1 MVSPEGRDPPPHDLV
16 GPVGF
21 EPTPF
26 PLKAEGTS
34 RYATDPYFVYN
45 SYSMQHW
52 LSYMVDIDN
61 LANPYV
67 VFHIHAVVC
76 VR

>member
-1 MVSPEGRDPPPHDLV
+1 
-16 GPVGF
+16 
-21 EPTPF
+21 
-26 PLKAEGTS
+26 
-34 RYATDPYFVYN
+34 
-45 SYSMQHW
+45 MQHW

-61 LANPYV
+61 LANTYV